1 MNVILTNLDKP
12 LIIESINRGDIVI
25 DELKVWPGWK
35 EHSGVIATYQW
46 KSQPSVVRRIEIGND
61 KVITFQ
67 DISEAFNTE
76 LNKSSAGSTIASLN
90 YKDGKVSLYLKPDTQ
105 LTNVKIADDIAR
117 ELKIKPDKPNT
128 GEPIEIDKVA
138 FYNVDNIFMTCDQA
152 KSRTFIDSREAE
164 TVLASTS
171 FDTEV
176 EVTSFEASNPTPFH
190 APVGQLTFSIQDRL
204 GNKLPVKKL
213 FCRLSINEQRLRN
226 RETLSADTGK
236 CTT

>member
-1 MNVILTNLDKP
+1 MNIILTTLEFKNERIHSGNITVK
-12 LIIESINRGDIVI
+12 
-25 DELKVWPGWK
+25 ELKIWPGWK

-46 KSQPSVVRRIEIGND
+46 KSQPNVVRKIEIGKD
-61 KVITFQ
+61 KVVTFKV
-67 DISEAFNTE
+67 ISEAFNSE
-76 LNKSSAGSTIASLN
+76 LNKSSAGVTIASLT
-90 YKDGKVSLYLKPDTQ
+90 YKEGRVNLHLKSDTQ
-105 LTNVKIADDIAR
+105 LTNLKIADNIAR

-176 EVTSFEASNPTPFH
+176 EVTSFEASNPAPFY
-190 APVGQLTFSIQDRL
+190 APVGQLTFRVQDAQ
-204 GNKLPVKKL
+204 GNNLPVKRL
-213 FCRLSINEQRLRN
+213 FCRLRINEQSLRN
-226 RETLSADTGK
+226 RKTLSADACNSTA
-236 CTT
+236 